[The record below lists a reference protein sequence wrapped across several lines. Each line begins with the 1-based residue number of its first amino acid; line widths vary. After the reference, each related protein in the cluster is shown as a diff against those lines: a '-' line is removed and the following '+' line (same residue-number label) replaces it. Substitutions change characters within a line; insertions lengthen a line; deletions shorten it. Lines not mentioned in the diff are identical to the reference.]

1 MSYFD
6 TIYADTFLPHRAIPV
21 YMYLKDRSG
30 STGSCWPGI
39 KTIAKDLNLSRS
51 TVKRALTDLEQH
63 GYLAKLPRY
72 RVPSR
77 FMRKIVCRLRLSEVS
92 RQ

>member
-6 TIYADTFLPHRAIPV
+6 TIYADTLLPHRAIPV

-39 KTIAKDLNLSRS
+39 KTIAKDLNLSRIDGIEV
-51 TVKRALTDLEQH
+51 TQLRPFVE
-63 GYLAKLPRY
+63 PR
-72 RVPSR
+72 VGS
-77 FMRKIVCRLRLSEVS
+77 
-92 RQ
+92 

>member
-39 KTIAKDLNLSRS
+39 KTIASDMKLSRT
-51 TVKRALTDLEQH
+51 TVKRALHDLEQH
-63 GYLAKLPRY
+63 GYLKKAYRY
-72 RVPSR
+72 RPNGSSTSNLYTV
-77 FMRKIVCRLRLSEVS
+77 K
-92 RQ
+92 

>member
-39 KTIAKDLNLSRS
+39 KTIAKDL
-51 TVKRALTDLEQH
+51 
-63 GYLAKLPRY
+63 
-72 RVPSR
+72 VPSR
-77 FMRKIVCRLRLSEVS
+77 FMRKFICRLRLNEVS